1 MSETFATLG
10 YKQRTSGSFLLYN
23 TYICRPFAMTN
34 SRPSLHTALSPAL
47 LHLYDLNH
55 AIVVIIDVL
64 RATSTIATA
73 LYNGAKCVIPV
84 DSVAK
89 CIELGRQIDGITAGE
104 RDGMIAEGLQHGNS
118 PFEYPT
124 SFIGGKT
131 LVLTTTNGTKL
142 LHMAL
147 DRGAG
152 QIITGSF
159 ANLTAVSDYL
169 LAQHLPVVLA
179 CAAWKDRV
187 NIEDLLFAG
196 AVINKVKEKFHINCD
211 STQIAETLYLDAQKD
226 LYEFMKAK
234 NASHYQRLS
243 GYGLEKDIRYCLTPD
258 MAPVLP
264 LYENGKL
271 ITLPSF

>member
-1 MSETFATLG
+1 
-10 YKQRTSGSFLLYN
+10 
-23 TYICRPFAMTN
+23 MTN
-34 SRPSLHTALSPAL
+34 SKPLLHTALSPAL

-104 RDGMIAEGLQHGNS
+104 RDGRIAEGLEHGNS
-118 PFEYPT
+118 PFEYPRE
-124 SFIGGKT
+124 FIGGKI

-147 DRGAG
+147 DKGARY
-152 QIITGSF
+152 IVTGSF
-159 ANLTAVSDYL
+159 VNLSAICDFL
-169 LAQHLPVVLA
+169 LSQNHNVILG
-179 CAAWKDRV
+179 CAAWKDKI
-187 NIEDLLFAG
+187 NIEDTLFAG
-196 AVINKVKEKFHINCD
+196 AVINRIKNNFSINCD
-211 STQIAETLYLDAQKD
+211 SSMIAETLYLDAKND
-226 LYEFMKAK
+226 LYEFIKRQ
-234 NASHYQRLS
+234 NASHYLRLS

-258 MAPVLP
+258 VANVLP
-264 LYENGKL
+264 FYEDGKL
-271 ITLPSF
+271 LKADAN

>member
-1 MSETFATLG
+1 
-10 YKQRTSGSFLLYN
+10 
-23 TYICRPFAMTN
+23 MTN
-34 SRPSLHTALSPAL
+34 SRPSLYTALSPAL

-73 LYNGAKCVIPV
+73 LHNGAKCVIPV

-104 RDGMIAEGLQHGNS
+104 RDGKIAEGLQHGNS

-124 SFIGGKT
+124 DFIGGRT

-159 ANLTAVSDYL
+159 PNLSAVCDYL
-169 LAQHLPVVLA
+169 LNQDLPVVLA

-187 NIEDLLFAG
+187 NIEDMLFAG
-196 AVINKVKEKFHINCD
+196 AVINKVKKNFNINCD
-211 STQIAETLYLDAQKD
+211 SSQVAETVYLEAKKD

-258 MAPVLP
+258 VAPVLP

-271 ITLPSF
+271 ITL

>member
-1 MSETFATLG
+1 
-10 YKQRTSGSFLLYN
+10 
-23 TYICRPFAMTN
+23 MTN
-34 SRPSLHTALSPAL
+34 SRPGLHTALSPAL

-73 LYNGAKCVIPV
+73 LHNGAKCVIPV

-104 RDGMIAEGLQHGNS
+104 RDGQIAEGLQHGNS

-124 SFIGGKT
+124 EFIGGKT

-159 ANLTAVSDYL
+159 PNLSAVSNYL
-169 LAQHLPVVLA
+169 LAQDQPVVLA

-196 AVINKVKEKFHINCD
+196 AIINKVKKSFYINCD
-211 STQIAETLYLDAQKD
+211 SSQISETLYLDAKKD

-258 MAPVLP
+258 VAPVLP

-271 ITLPSF
+271 ITLQ